1 MSKISKYK
9 NIVLTLVFIIISLFV
24 IGWSIKEEPEEK
36 EIVKKD
42 NIIKDEKK
50 ESKQEENLKIKVDIK
65 GEIVN
70 PGVYELTNKNNVID
84 VINMAG
90 GLTDKSDTS
99 NINLSKK
106 LEDEMVIIVYSKQE
120 IINMKEKEK
129 IICPPCNNA
138 CIKETDEKSKID
150 ITENKN
156 NEINE
161 KNEKIN
167 INTANNEDLQ
177 KLNGIGKAKADAII
191 DYRTKNGNFKQIE
204 DIKNVQGIG
213 DSAFEKIKDNITV

>member
-204 DIKNVQGIG
+204 DIKNEQGIG